1 MTDEE
6 IEIEFY
12 EQQIFEEEK
21 KKLAEAELPLCSQCG
36 YKGEPYPGSSFC
48 PSCGGFMSTEDT
60 IYVDDDF
67 EDYAESL
74 GIDESQLKD

>member
-12 EQQIFEEEK
+12 EQQIFEEEQ

-36 YKGEPYPGSSFC
+36 YKGQPYPNSMFC
-48 PSCGGFMSTEDT
+48 PDCGNTMIVDGNV
-60 IYVDDDF
+60 YVDDDF
-67 EDYAESL
+67 EDYAKSL
-74 GIDESQLKD
+74 GIDENELNG